1 MHSPQSEPKR
11 DLRRQRIAFAKRMPY
26 NRYMGRA
33 GIRVLMV
40 AVVATFLA
48 CPILQGFDHWDHG
61 EAKGKDTESTLMVVA
76 VAVGLA
82 IPVASVLFR
91 ISTGGT
97 AVVDWA
103 DFSIA
108 ANQAVV
114 VSAPVP
120 VCQPP
125 PVLRI

>member
-1 MHSPQSEPKR
+1 MALVE
-11 DLRRQRIAFAKRMPY
+11 RIAY
-26 NRYMGRA
+26 NHCMRRA
-33 GIRVLMV
+33 GIRVLMI

-61 EAKGKDTESTLMVVA
+61 EAKGKDTESTLMMVA
-76 VAVGLA
+76 IAVGLA

-91 ISTGGT
+91 ISNG
-97 AVVDWA
+97 AAPLADCA

-108 ANQAVV
+108 T
-114 VSAPVP
+114 SAPAVLSAPIP
-120 VCQPP
+120 VSQPP